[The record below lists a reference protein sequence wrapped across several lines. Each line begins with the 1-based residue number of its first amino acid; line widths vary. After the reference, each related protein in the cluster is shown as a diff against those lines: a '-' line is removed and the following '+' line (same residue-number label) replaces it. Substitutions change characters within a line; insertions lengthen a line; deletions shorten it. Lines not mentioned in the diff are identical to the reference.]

1 VRKFTLTAASVLT
14 LATAAAPALAA
25 PNPAGTGQ
33 PGVATPNGADCSQT
47 ATQPNG
53 FNTGGFANAG
63 SVYANPAPAQSGVS
77 SGNGHA
83 VSEYDIACYQV
94 SQSH

>member
-1 VRKFTLTAASVLT
+1 MRKFALSAASILT
-14 LATAAAPALAA
+14 LAAAAPALAA

-47 ATQPNG
+47 SSMPNG
-53 FNTGGFANAG
+53 FNTSGFAHAG

-77 SGNGHA
+77 SGNSHA

-94 SQSH
+94 SQTH